1 MKKIWYMFKQMG
13 RMIRARKLYFMAPV
27 LIVLVLLA
35 LLVFH
40 LGPAGIMTFIYA
52 GL

>member
-1 MKKIWYMFKQMG
+1 MRRIWYMLTEMVHL
-13 RMIRARKLYFMAPV
+13 IRARKLYFLAPT
-27 LIVLVLLA
+27 LIILVILA

-40 LGPAGIMTFIYA
+40 LGPAAILTFVYA